1 MRTMA
6 SPGFQAA
13 PTALVVD
20 DEPSIRLL
28 LDRVLQ
34 RAGYKVTLA
43 SDGNEAVD
51 RLRHGVFDVVLTDKN
66 MPGLDGV
73 DVARFAR
80 QALPDSCIVLITG
93 YANAQSA
100 EDSRGVVDAYLTKP
114 FKISELE
121 MEIAALRDRRRS
133 YAVRRADLPSEEVPA
148 RPEVNLLLSRA
159 SDREHLETVL
169 RRLGHQVRRLP
180 DPGAIASLAAG
191 ALLFLDDESCT
202 AEAYRAVWVRQ
213 ARDSSFRVVLLSAP
227 DHPHAAINAV
237 SLGATARV
245 SRNSDDSAI
254 ARALETAQQAQRS
267 PRP

>member
-6 SPGFQAA
+6 SPAFKPA

-43 SDGNEAVD
+43 ADGNEAID
-51 RLRHGVFDVVLTDKN
+51 HLRHGVFDVVLTDKN

-80 QALPDSCIVLITG
+80 QALPDACIVLITG

-100 EDSRGVVDAYLTKP
+100 EDSSGVVDAYLTKP

-133 YAVRRADLPSEEVPA
+133 YTVRRADPPIEEPPA
-148 RPEVNLLLSRA
+148 RPEVALLLSRA
-159 SDREHLETVL
+159 SDRDHLEAAVQ
-169 RRLGHQVRRLP
+169 RAGYGVSRVSEAA
-180 DPGAIASLAAG
+180 AIA
-191 ALLFLDDESCT
+191 ALPQGTMLFLDDESCS
-202 AEAYRAVWVRQ
+202 AEVYRAVWLRQ

-237 SLGATARV
+237 SLGASARV
-245 SRNSDDSAI
+245 ARQSDDAAI
-254 ARALETAQQAQRS
+254 AHALEAAQQAQRS

>member
-6 SPGFQAA
+6 SPAFKPA

-43 SDGNEAVD
+43 ADGNEAVD
-51 RLRHGVFDVVLTDKN
+51 FLRHGVFDVVLTDKN

-80 QALPDSCIVLITG
+80 QALPDCCIVLITG
-93 YANAQSA
+93 YANPQSA
-100 EDSRGVVDAYLTKP
+100 EDSNGVVDAYLTKP
-114 FKISELE
+114 FKITELE

-133 YAVRRADLPSEEVPA
+133 YAVRRADLPSEEPPP
-148 RPEVNLLLSRA
+148 RPGVALLLSRQ
-159 SDREHLETVL
+159 SDREHLGSVL
-169 RRLGHQVRRLP
+169 ERTGYSVKRLP
-180 DPGAIASLAAG
+180 DSAAIATLAADTV
-191 ALLFLDDESCT
+191 LFLDDESCST
-202 AEAYRAVWVRQ
+202 EAYRAVWLRQ

-237 SLGATARV
+237 SLGASARV
-245 SRNSDDSAI
+245 TRHSDDASI
-254 ARALETAQQAQRS
+254 ARAVEAAQQAHRS